1 MRVESLVKRRG
12 TGSETFTLV
21 VRHLEIH
28 RGDQLCLMAASGAGK
43 TTMLDILGLAL
54 RPTTADVFDLT
65 VADTGPCDVWQE
77 WERGAHAHLARLRSH
92 HVGYVLQEGGLLPFL
107 TARENIEL
115 PLRLRGT
122 QDAARV
128 SALAERLGLASC
140 LRRRPSDLSA
150 GERQRVVIAR
160 AVVHGP
166 DLILADEPTAALDE
180 ANAAVTLDLLVELA
194 REAEAALVVSSHAR
208 HHLERVGLDWVHH
221 ESRVEAAGRVSE
233 FWTS

>member
-12 TGSETFTLV
+12 TGPESFTLV
-21 VRHLEIH
+21 VRRLEIR

-54 RPTTADVFDLT
+54 RPTAAEVFELAVDAD
-65 VADTGPCDVWQE
+65 PCDVWRE
-77 WERGAHAHLARLRSH
+77 WQRDGYAHLARLRSR

-115 PLRLRGT
+115 PLRLCGR
-122 QDAARV
+122 QDDARV

-180 ANAAVTLDLLVELA
+180 ANAVVTLDLLIELA
-194 REAEAALVVSSHAR
+194 HEARAALVVSSHAR
-208 HHLERVGLDWVHH
+208 HHLERVGLDWVRH